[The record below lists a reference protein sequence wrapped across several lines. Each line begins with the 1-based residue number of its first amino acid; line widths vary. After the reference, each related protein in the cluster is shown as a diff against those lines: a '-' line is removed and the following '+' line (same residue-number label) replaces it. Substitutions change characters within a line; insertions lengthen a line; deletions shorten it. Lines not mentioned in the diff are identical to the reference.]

1 MPKLLG
7 FRDYDEHDVINL
19 FTLSGTYDTRLPNG
33 TFVKVGG
40 SGWRIAETNNFMLG
54 DPGAHYNNTVSQRWG
69 TQPYVIACSSTG
81 ETTIGMTLLD
91 IRELDENGEKLIYKP
106 RKKAEMQCVLSG
118 ETVPVVTRG
127 VFLYSGVFE
136 TVAAGQTAY
145 VSGTQLS
152 NNATNQTPGS
162 TVGTFLS
169 AKDANGW
176 VLLKL
181 NVQ

>member
-19 FTLSGTYDTRLPNG
+19 FTLSGNTIPTPNG

-40 SGWRIAETNNFMLG
+40 SGWRIPETNNFMLG

-69 TQPYVIACSSTG
+69 TQPYCIPCSTTG
-81 ETTIGMTLLD
+81 EVTVGMTLLD
-91 IRELDENGEKLIYKP
+91 VREVDENGEKLLYRP
-106 RKKAEMQCVLSG
+106 RKAAEMQCVLSG
-118 ETVPVVTRG
+118 QTVPIVTRG
-127 VFLYSGVFE
+127 LFLYSGVFE
-136 TVAAGQTAY
+136 SVTAGQTAY
-145 VSGTQLS
+145 VSGSSLS
-152 NNATNQTPGS
+152 NNSLNQNES
-162 TVGTFLS
+162 SKVGTFLS